1 MLIQNLSSTTQAQSP
16 ARPAGDGGP
25 VVVAASPNAPA
36 GPVAAD
42 QPRTAVDPTAERQAS
57 AAQLREALT
66 YVNRALQQSN
76 KNLEFTVDGA
86 TERPIVKL
94 IDSDT
99 GEVIRQFPTEEALA
113 ISRAIGDFQQGVLLR
128 KQA

>member
-1 MLIQNLSSTTQAQSP
+1 MLIQNLSSTTQAPSP

-25 VVVAASPNAPA
+25 VVVVASPNVQASSAAVQLPQTAVAPA
-36 GPVAAD
+36 PA
-42 QPRTAVDPTAERQAS
+42 QQS
-57 AAQLREALT
+57 ATELREALA

-76 KNLEFTVDGA
+76 KNLEFTVDSD

-94 IDSDT
+94 VDSES

-113 ISRAIGDFQQGVLLR
+113 ISRAIDDFQQGLLIR
-128 KQA
+128 QEA

>member
-1 MLIQNLSSTTQAQSP
+1 MLIQNLSSTTQAPSP

-25 VVVAASPNAPA
+25 VVVVASPNVQASSAAVQLPQTAVAPA
-36 GPVAAD
+36 PE
-42 QPRTAVDPTAERQAS
+42 QQS
-57 AAQLREALT
+57 AAQLREALA

-76 KNLEFTVDGA
+76 KNLEFTVDSD

-94 IDSDT
+94 VDSET
-99 GEVIRQFPTEEALA
+99 GDVLRQFPTEEALA
-113 ISRAIGDFQQGVLLR
+113 ISRAIDDFQQGLLLR

>member
-1 MLIQNLSSTTQAQSP
+1 MLIQNLSSTTQAPSP

-25 VVVAASPNAPA
+25 VVVLPSPNVQAA
-36 GPVAAD
+36 PVAAELP
-42 QPRTAVDPTAERQAS
+42 QTAVSPVADPQAS
-57 AAQLREALT
+57 AAQLREALA

-76 KNLEFTVDGA
+76 KNLEFTVDSE

-94 IDSDT
+94 VDSDT
-99 GEVIRQFPTEEALA
+99 GEVLRQFPTEEALA
-113 ISRAIGDFQQGVLLR
+113 ISRAIDDFQQGLLLR

>member
-1 MLIQNLSSTTQAQSP
+1 MLIQNLSNTTQAQSP

-25 VVVAASPNAPA
+25 VVVAVSPNAQA
-36 GPVAAD
+36 RPVAA
-42 QPRTAVDPTAERQAS
+42 QAPQTADHPTAERQAS
-57 AAQLREALT
+57 AAQLREALA

-94 IDSDT
+94 VDSDT

-113 ISRAIGDFQQGVLLR
+113 ISRAIDDFRQGFLIR
-128 KQA
+128 QEA